1 METRS
6 KVTQVTGNGTWNSQY
21 GMLYKFEVVFE
32 NGEYGTYMSKSA
44 DQNKFVIG
52 QEATYTRESKL
63 GTAGA
68 MYYTIKPVMAQQQ
81 AFNNGGSKPAFQKD
95 PETEKRIARMSVL
108 KVAGDLVVNGVV
120 KMHHLTKVAS
130 FLEQYVMTGQDTMTT
145 IYSAHHEKQSP
156 KPTNNILKSFEE
168 TAIDDINNDLPF

>member
-21 GMLYKFEVVFE
+21 GLLYKFEVHFE
-32 NGEYGTYMSKSA
+32 NGDYGTYMSKSLE
-44 DQNKFVIG
+44 QNKFVVG
-52 QEATYTRESKL
+52 QEADYTRESKQ
-63 GTAGA
+63 GTGGA

-81 AFNNGGSKPAFQKD
+81 FGGGKPAYQKD

-120 KMHHLTKVAS
+120 QMHDLTKVAS

-145 IYSAHHEKQSP
+145 IYSQAHQP
-156 KPTNNILKSFEE
+156 KATLK
-168 TAIDDINNDLPF
+168 DDLPF

>member
-21 GMLYKFEVVFE
+21 GLLYKFEVHFE
-32 NGEYGTYMSKSA
+32 NGEYGTYMSKSLE
-44 DQNKFVIG
+44 QNKFVVG
-52 QEATYTRESKL
+52 QEATYTRDSKQAT
-63 GTAGA
+63 GGA
-68 MYYTIKPVMAQQQ
+68 MYYTIKPVQPQQQ
-81 AFNNGGSKPAFQKD
+81 FGGGKPAYQKD

-120 KMHHLTKVAS
+120 KIHDLTKVAS

-145 IYSAHHEKQSP
+145 IYSHAQP
-156 KPTNNILKSFEE
+156 KAQEE
-168 TAIDDINNDLPF
+168 NNDLPF

>member
-21 GMLYKFEVVFE
+21 GLLYKFEVHFE
-32 NGEYGTYMSKSA
+32 NGEYGTYMSKSLE
-44 DQNKFVIG
+44 QNKFVVG
-52 QEATYTRESKL
+52 QEATYTRDSKQAT
-63 GTAGA
+63 GGA
-68 MYYTIKPVMAQQQ
+68 MYYTIKPVQPQQQ
-81 AFNNGGSKPAFQKD
+81 FGGGGKPAYQKD

-120 KMHHLTKVAS
+120 KMHDLTKVAS

-145 IYSAHHEKQSP
+145 IYSHAQP
-156 KPTNNILKSFEE
+156 KAQEE
-168 TAIDDINNDLPF
+168 NNDLPF

>member
-21 GMLYKFEVVFE
+21 GLLYKFEVHFE
-32 NGEYGTYMSKSA
+32 NGEYGTYMSKSL
-44 DQNKFVIG
+44 DQNKFVVG
-52 QEATYTRESKL
+52 QETDYTRDSKQSSN
-63 GTAGA
+63 GA
-68 MYYTIKPVMAQQQ
+68 MYYTIKPVQPQQQ
-81 AFNNGGSKPAFQKD
+81 SFGGGSKPAYQKD

-120 KMHHLTKVAS
+120 KMHDLTKVAS

-145 IYSAHHEKQSP
+145 IYSHAEP
-156 KPTNNILKSFEE
+156 KPRSKKTDGILQNFKEE
-168 TAIDDINNDLPF
+168 EINEFNDDLPF

>member
-21 GMLYKFEVVFE
+21 GLLYKFEVHFE
-32 NGEYGTYMSKSA
+32 NGEYGTYMSKSL
-44 DQNKFVIG
+44 DQNKFVVG
-52 QEATYTRESKL
+52 QEVDYTRDSKQAT
-63 GTAGA
+63 GGA
-68 MYYTIKPVMAQQQ
+68 MYYTIKPVQPQQQ
-81 AFNNGGSKPAFQKD
+81 FGGGGKPAYQKD

-120 KMHHLTKVAS
+120 KMHDLTKVAS

-145 IYSAHHEKQSP
+145 IYSHAQP
-156 KPTNNILKSFEE
+156 KAQEE
-168 TAIDDINNDLPF
+168 NNDLPF

>member
-21 GMLYKFEVVFE
+21 GLLYKFEVHFE
-32 NGEYGTYMSKSA
+32 NGEYGTYMSKSL
-44 DQNKFVIG
+44 DQNKFVVG
-52 QEATYTRESKL
+52 QEADYTRDSKQSSN
-63 GTAGA
+63 GA
-68 MYYTIKPVMAQQQ
+68 MYYTIKPVQAQQQ
-81 AFNNGGSKPAFQKD
+81 FGGGKPAYQKD

-120 KMHHLTKVAS
+120 KMHDLTKVAS

-145 IYSAHHEKQSP
+145 IYSHAQPNVK
-156 KPTNNILKSFEE
+156 EE
-168 TAIDDINNDLPF
+168 NNDLPF

>member
-6 KVTQVTGNGTWNSQY
+6 KVTQVAGMGTWDSQY
-21 GMLYKFEVVFE
+21 GTLYKFEVHFE
-32 NGEYGTYMSKSA
+32 NGDYGTYMSKSQ

-52 QEATYTRESKL
+52 QEATYTRESKQ
-63 GTAGA
+63 GTGGA

-81 AFNNGGSKPAFQKD
+81 FGSKPAYQKD

-108 KVAGDLVVNGVV
+108 KVAGDLVTNGVI
-120 KMHHLTKVAS
+120 KMHDLTKVAS

-145 IYSAHHEKQSP
+145 IYSEAQP
-156 KPTNNILKSFEE
+156 KPRAKKMDGILQNFMEE
-168 TAIDDINNDLPF
+168 EINEFNDDNLPF

>member
-21 GMLYKFEVVFE
+21 GLLYKFEVHFE
-32 NGEYGTYMSKSA
+32 NGEYGTYMSKSL
-44 DQNKFVIG
+44 DQNKFVVG
-52 QEATYTRESKL
+52 QEATYTRDSKQAT
-63 GTAGA
+63 GGE
-68 MYYTIKPVMAQQQ
+68 MYYTIKPVQPQQQ
-81 AFNNGGSKPAFQKD
+81 FGGGKPAYQKD

-120 KMHHLTKVAS
+120 KIHDLTKVAS

-145 IYSAHHEKQSP
+145 IYSEAQPKQKATP
-156 KPTNNILKSFEE
+156 NGILQNFAED
-168 TAIDDINNDLPF
+168 AINDINNDDLPF

>member
-21 GMLYKFEVVFE
+21 GLLYKFEVHFE
-32 NGEYGTYMSKSA
+32 NGEYGTYMSKSLE
-44 DQNKFVIG
+44 QNKFIVG
-52 QEATYTRESKL
+52 QEADYTRYGKQSSN
-63 GTAGA
+63 GA
-68 MYYTIKPVMAQQQ
+68 MYYTIKPVQPQQQ
-81 AFNNGGSKPAFQKD
+81 FGGGGKPAYQKD

-120 KMHHLTKVAS
+120 KMHDLTKVAS

-145 IYSAHHEKQSP
+145 IYSAAQP
-156 KPTNNILKSFEE
+156 KAQEE
-168 TAIDDINNDLPF
+168 NNDLPF

>member
-21 GMLYKFEVVFE
+21 GLLYKFEVHFE
-32 NGEYGTYMSKSA
+32 NGEYGTYMSKSLE
-44 DQNKFVIG
+44 QNKFVVG
-52 QEATYTRESKL
+52 QEATYTRDSKQAT
-63 GTAGA
+63 GGA
-68 MYYTIKPVMAQQQ
+68 MYYTIKPVQAQQQ
-81 AFNNGGSKPAFQKD
+81 FGGGGKPAYQKD

-120 KMHHLTKVAS
+120 KMHDLTKVAS

-145 IYSAHHEKQSP
+145 IYSHAQP
-156 KPTNNILKSFEE
+156 KAQEE
-168 TAIDDINNDLPF
+168 NNDLPF

>member
-21 GMLYKFEVVFE
+21 GLLYKFEVHFE
-32 NGEYGTYMSKSA
+32 NGEYGTYMSKSL
-44 DQNKFVIG
+44 DQNKFVVG
-52 QEATYTRESKL
+52 QEADYTRDSKQSSN
-63 GTAGA
+63 GA
-68 MYYTIKPVMAQQQ
+68 MYYTIKPVQPQQQ
-81 AFNNGGSKPAFQKD
+81 FGGGGKPAYQKD

-120 KMHHLTKVAS
+120 RMHDLTKVAS

-145 IYSAHHEKQSP
+145 IYFDPQP
-156 KPTNNILKSFEE
+156 KDQQE
-168 TAIDDINNDLPF
+168 NNDMPF

>member
-21 GMLYKFEVVFE
+21 GLLYKFEVHFE
-32 NGEYGTYMSKSA
+32 NGEYGTYMSKSLE
-44 DQNKFVIG
+44 QNKFVVG
-52 QEATYTRESKL
+52 QEATYTRDSKQAT
-63 GTAGA
+63 GGA
-68 MYYTIKPVMAQQQ
+68 MYYTIKPVQPQQQ
-81 AFNNGGSKPAFQKD
+81 SFGGGKPAYQKD

-120 KMHHLTKVAS
+120 KIHDLTKVAS

-145 IYSAHHEKQSP
+145 IYSHAQP
-156 KPTNNILKSFEE
+156 KAQEE
-168 TAIDDINNDLPF
+168 NNDLPF